1 MLLTNIEHGKAAMS
15 EFCKSEDEYCDNDND
30 NDESDDDDDDGED
43 GDDIKTTMKMTTMM
57 R

>member
-30 NDESDDDDDDGED
+30 NDESDDDDDGED